1 MTKLP
6 ADEQRRQEL
15 YRDARFTNKY
25 DDIWQSVNKCV
36 FCELNEKYVF
46 FEENGIVMTISLY
59 AYIDGHFM
67 IVPRR
72 HVRSTKELSQLEWD
86 TIRRFMYIAKKL
98 IREVHHING
107 MQFVQKD
114 GIDAQSTVEHLHFHC
129 IPFDAPDLC
138 QWNYRQLKNTP
149 LQNVA
154 LYKKERKKILRYD
167 AKFSKKYQNHAT
179 LPVVCDLIAIN
190 KKNEILIQERKEG
203 YKLSPDYLTILGGH
217 VDDFTVPLEQELARE
232 VYEETGWRIPTS
244 GLELLGSVIDTISYT
259 KISKHLKASYRRP
272 SRFLWNTYLLRNVD
286 TDVEITPRGESQ
298 RLIWMPIDEAM
309 AHARLSEGVKAA
321 IRLANEKYNITR
333 SKAAND

>member
-15 YRDARFTNKY
+15 YRDARFTNQY

-86 TIRRFMYIAKKL
+86 TVRRFLYIAKKL
-98 IREVHHING
+98 IKQVHKVNG

-138 QWNYRQLKNTP
+138 KWNYRELKNTP

-154 LYKKERKKILRYD
+154 LYKQERKKILRYD
-167 AKFSKKYQNHAT
+167 AKFSQKYQKHAA

-190 KKNEILIQERKEG
+190 KDGQVLIQERKEG

-217 VDDFTVPLEQELARE
+217 VDDFSVPLEAELARE
-232 VYEETGWRIPTS
+232 VFEETGWQIQTS
-244 GLELLGSVIDTISYT
+244 GLELLGSVIENISYA
-259 KISKHLKASYRRP
+259 KISRHLKASYTSP
-272 SRFLWNTYLLRNVD
+272 ARFLWNTYLLRNVD
-286 TDVEITPRGESQ
+286 TELDIKPCGESQ
-298 RLIWMPIDEAM
+298 RLIWMPIEEAVV
-309 AHARLSEGVKAA
+309 HERLSEGVKSS
-321 IRLANEKYNITR
+321 IRRANEKYNITG
-333 SKAAND
+333 SKSGKK